1 MAIIGPFKSQW
12 GDYMVTQATLYT
24 EINHA
29 GGQQRQFYIHFET
42 TDMSD
47 TVQIVTNG
55 LWRVNGGEVHRRSNW
70 GNRKCV
76 RKEEARKIWKRYI
89 AKGYSPN
96 IASMRDSDND

>member
-12 GDYMVTQATLYT
+12 GDYTVTQATLYT
-24 EINHA
+24 EVKHSGDIE
-29 GGQQRQFYIHFET
+29 RQSYIHFES
-42 TDMSD
+42 TDQSD

-55 LWRVNGGEVHRRSNW
+55 LWRVRGGEIRRSSNW

-76 RKEEARKIWKRYI
+76 RKAEAREVWKRYI

-96 IASMRDSDND
+96 IEGINE